1 MQSMRGTLILML
13 AAATAGGCRSRTAD
27 LGMSDSAFVQV
38 MGELKVVA
46 DAPIITEP
54 VRAQR
59 RDAVLRRR
67 GVSAEQLEKLSATLA
82 AHPRHA
88 RLLWSAIEAKAVS
101 LSLPP
106 K

>member
-1 MQSMRGTLILML
+1 MQRLRGILIVML
-13 AAATAGGCRSRTAD
+13 IGAAACRSRTAD

-46 DAPIITEP
+46 DASGITEP

-59 RDAVLRRR
+59 RDAVLRKRST
-67 GVSAEQLEKLSATLA
+67 SAARLEQLSATLS
-82 AHPRHA
+82 AHPQHA
-88 RLLWSAIEAKAVS
+88 RLLWSAIEVKAVT
-101 LSLPP
+101 LSQPA